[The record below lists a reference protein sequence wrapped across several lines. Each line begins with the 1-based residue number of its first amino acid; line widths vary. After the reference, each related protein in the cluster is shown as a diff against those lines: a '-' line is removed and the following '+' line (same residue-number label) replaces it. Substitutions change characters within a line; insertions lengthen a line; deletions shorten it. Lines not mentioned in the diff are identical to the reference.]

1 MWGNPR
7 EQFRQSWRFEKIN
20 ADTPVWIDG
29 RRLDKCL
36 SGYFF
41 WYSLTVH
48 LLMVDWCCFI
58 IRNSLEALNFYVV
71 DARFKVSMCHR
82 PIHRYKPL
90 LMYAASPMPSV
101 VGMRNKWRLI
111 VTVNSLLIS
120 IEEIWRLLWRRS
132 SQHRRQGFAGHP
144 NVCRSVSDSD
154 RCTCTQHE
162 ATTYLYHA
170 CTCTIDYTTQGLL
183 AAVMILRKPTAPCFL
198 PLLEARHLSQQFKV
212 FVIYFPPYMCQR
224 RARTVEEINKKAK
237 LYISS

>member
-7 EQFRQSWRFEKIN
+7 SQFRQSWRFEKIN

-144 NVCRSVSDSD
+144 NVCRSVWRTLTAVHVRNMKQPHICITHARAQLIFIIYNSGAACSSNDLKKTNGPMLSTSSGSTSLEPAVQGIRYLFPPVHVSTAGSDS
-154 RCTCTQHE
+154 
-162 ATTYLYHA
+162 
-170 CTCTIDYTTQGLL
+170 
-183 AAVMILRKPTAPCFL
+183 
-198 PLLEARHLSQQFKV
+198 
-212 FVIYFPPYMCQR
+212 R
-224 RARTVEEINKKAK
+224 RN
-237 LYISS
+237 